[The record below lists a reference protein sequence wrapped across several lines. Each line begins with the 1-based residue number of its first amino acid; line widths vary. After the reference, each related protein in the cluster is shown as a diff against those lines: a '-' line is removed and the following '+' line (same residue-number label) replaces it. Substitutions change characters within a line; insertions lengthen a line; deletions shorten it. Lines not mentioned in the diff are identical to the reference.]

1 MKHHGIKAK
10 KFPDGINSKLK
21 TMREGVRTTTTKKNK
36 ELEFK
41 ESIKLK
47 RREVNKAKCTVRK

>member
-21 TMREGVRTTTTKKNK
+21 TMREGVRTTTTKKK
-36 ELEFK
+36 Q
-41 ESIKLK
+41 
-47 RREVNKAKCTVRK
+47 RT

>member
-21 TMREGVRTTTTKKNK
+21 TMRVGVRTTTKNK

-41 ESIKLK
+41 ESTKLK
-47 RREVNKAKCTVRK
+47 RREVNKAKCTVKK